1 MRTSVSKSEARPT
14 SGVRK
19 KNKSSGSSLARHAW
33 ALRIDSGLTLKA
45 LSQRSGISP
54 ATLSKIEN
62 DKLQPTYDTILK
74 LADGLGVDIS
84 SLFHSTGDGGAPTRR
99 SVTVA
104 GEGVH
109 HDAERYAYQMLNTDL
124 ATKKMTPL
132 RARIK
137 AGHIFK
143 DEHLIAHDGEEC
155 VLVLSG
161 AIHLHTE
168 HYAPKLLNA
177 GDCAYFDSTMGHA
190 LEAVGAKDAE
200 IFWVCSSENSVRQ
213 VLNEV
218 AAVVEPKSDPEFHG
232 DNKED

>member
-1 MRTSVSKSEARPT
+1 M
-14 SGVRK
+14 RK
-19 KNKSSGSSLARHAW
+19 KSKPSGSSLARHVW
-33 ALRIDSGLTLKA
+33 ALRIDSGLTLQA
-45 LSQRSGISP
+45 LSERSGISP

-84 SLFHSTGDGGAPTRR
+84 SLFHNAGNGGTPTRR
-99 SVTVA
+99 SVTA
-104 GEGVH
+104 MGDGIRH
-109 HDAERYAYQMLNTDL
+109 NAERYSYEMLNTDL

-137 AGHIFK
+137 AGHIFQ

-155 VLVLSG
+155 VFVLSG
-161 AIHLHTE
+161 TIRLHTE
-168 HYAPKLLNA
+168 YYAPKLLHA

-190 LEAVGAKDAE
+190 LEAAGQEDAE

-218 AAVVEPKSDPEFHG
+218 ANLETDQNTNDDKQEG
-232 DNKED
+232 